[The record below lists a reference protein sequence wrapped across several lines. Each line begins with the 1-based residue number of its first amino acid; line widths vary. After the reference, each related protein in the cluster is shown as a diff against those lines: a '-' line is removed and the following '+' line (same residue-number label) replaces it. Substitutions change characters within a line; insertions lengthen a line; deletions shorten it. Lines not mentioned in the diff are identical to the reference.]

1 MTDNKKLKD
10 LQCTE
15 IKITVTAQIEGG
27 SRLHILLVKM
37 ILEEQLM
44 ILWEDLAE
52 KMMLVEKVKIFQA
65 AK

>member
-15 IKITVTAQIEGG
+15 IKITVTAQTEEG

-37 ILEEQLM
+37 ILEEQVM

-52 KMMLVEKVKIFQA
+52 RMMLVEKDKIFQA

>member
-15 IKITVTAQIEGG
+15 IKITVTAQIEEG
-27 SRLHILLVKM
+27 SRLHILQVKM
-37 ILEEQLM
+37 ILEDQVM

-52 KMMLVEKVKIFQA
+52 RMMLVEKDKIFQA